1 MQLVI
6 QTQNDKELLFGVVFM
21 VFRNFSPETGSF
33 LESRMTRNL
42 LFESIDRRL
51 SMIKVEAIIR
61 PAKLDD
67 VKDALDEI
75 EVKGITVVNVMGAG
89 KQRGRT
95 QFYRGQEYVV
105 NLLDKTKIETVV
117 ADDKVEQVVDAITKA
132 AFTGEIG
139 DGKIFL
145 SKIDDV
151 IRIRT
156 GERGETAI

>member
-1 MQLVI
+1 
-6 QTQNDKELLFGVVFM
+6 
-21 VFRNFSPETGSF
+21 
-33 LESRMTRNL
+33 
-42 LFESIDRRL
+42 
-51 SMIKVEAIIR
+51 MIKIEAIIR

-67 VKDALDEI
+67 VKAALDEI
-75 EVKGITVVNVMGAG
+75 GIKGITVINVMGAG

-95 QFYRGQEYVV
+95 QYYRGQEYVV

-117 ADDKVEQVVDAITKA
+117 TDDAVEDVIEAITKA

-145 SKIDDV
+145 SKIDEA

-156 GERGETAI
+156 GERGEGTL